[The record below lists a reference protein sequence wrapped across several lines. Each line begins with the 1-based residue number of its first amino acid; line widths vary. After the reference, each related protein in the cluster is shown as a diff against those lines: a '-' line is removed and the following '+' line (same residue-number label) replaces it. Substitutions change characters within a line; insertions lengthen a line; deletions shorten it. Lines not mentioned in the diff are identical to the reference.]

1 VLAKG
6 IQFLLLKT
14 FYPILKLPKI
24 KIKRHNSLLFVCN
37 LLTRFFGFG
46 YILVYLAPSMKA
58 SSLHLVVCRRVVL
71 FTCFVFV
78 WYSGF
83 QHIFVCY
90 FVLFFF
96 VLCTLC
102 CQFLWIVYFR
112 LPLRYSLTFIYRQA
126 IMNSLNLKS

>member
-58 SSLHLVVCRRVVL
+58 PKLNTAKNHMHQNVL
-71 FTCFVFV
+71 PE
-78 WYSGF
+78 GGEP
-83 QHIFVCY
+83 
-90 FVLFFF
+90 LF
-96 VLCTLC
+96 
-102 CQFLWIVYFR
+102 
-112 LPLRYSLTFIYRQA
+112 
-126 IMNSLNLKS
+126 